1 MVGRTLPST
10 AVKVAKQEIPMANSA
25 FFVILIVLILGVLY
39 VMKGSNNPPQTG
51 FNQTPKEYIEMVE
64 QKKAARQAAE
74 AMQQS
79 LEQHAD
85 KSNEALESLQNQR

>member
-1 MVGRTLPST
+1 
-10 AVKVAKQEIPMANSA
+10 MANSA

-39 VMKGSNNPPQTG
+39 VMKGGDNPPETSY
-51 FNQTPKEYIEMVE
+51 NQTPKQYIELVE

-79 LEQHAD
+79 LQQATE
-85 KSNEALESLQNQR
+85 KSDEALKAIEPQR

>member
-1 MVGRTLPST
+1 
-10 AVKVAKQEIPMANSA
+10 MANSA

-39 VMKGSNNPPQTG
+39 IMKGSDNPPETRY
-51 FNQTPKEYIEMVE
+51 NQTPKEYIELVE

-79 LEQHAD
+79 LNQSAE
-85 KSNEALESLQNQR
+85 KSDEALNAIRDQR

>member
-1 MVGRTLPST
+1 
-10 AVKVAKQEIPMANSA
+10 MANSA

-39 VMKGSNNPPQTG
+39 IMKGSDNPPETRY
-51 FNQTPKEYIEMVE
+51 NQTPKEYIELVE

-79 LEQHAD
+79 LNQSAEKTD
-85 KSNEALESLQNQR
+85 EALNAIRDQR